1 MGETHM
7 TRYNSGL
14 IGKDVKPP
22 RNVSVRKNRDKV
34 KHGRWLVPAFLVIVT
49 VTLIVVAGTI
59 RG

>member
-1 MGETHM
+1 M